1 MRWLLL
7 FLIVLNAVVLAWF
20 HQQQKSES
28 RQEASSAVVSTA
40 NVPGITLLSE
50 VPRSKIKYKKAEPK
64 EPEPPAPVEPA
75 PAATET
81 AVAAPADAPAPAAEA
96 AATPA
101 APASAL
107 TAAAPGIADAKPAA
121 PPLVNK
127 DACGFLGPFAEPITV
142 RQVVGRLKRAQ
153 VDARIYSESTEINPV
168 YWVYLRPA
176 ASRAAALAKLRE
188 LQAAR
193 IESFIVGE
201 GEDANAI
208 SLGFFK
214 KRESAES
221 IQKQRIEQGYDAK
234 LIKKERHRDQYWV
247 VVQPQS
253 RPRVDSQLL
262 ADLRAEYGEFTHR
275 SRKCAF
281 IASFTQFE

>member
-1 MRWLLL
+1 
-7 FLIVLNAVVLAWF
+7 V
-20 HQQQKSES
+20 
-28 RQEASSAVVSTA
+28 A
-40 NVPGITLLSE
+40 N
-50 VPRSKIKYKKAEPK
+50 K
-64 EPEPPAPVEPA
+64 
-75 PAATET
+75 
-81 AVAAPADAPAPAAEA
+81 
-96 AATPA
+96 
-101 APASAL
+101 
-107 TAAAPGIADAKPAA
+107 
-121 PPLVNK
+121 N
-127 DACGFLGPFAEPITV
+127 ACGFLGPFAEPITV
-142 RQVVGRLKRAQ
+142 RQVAGRLKRAQ
-153 VDARIYSESTEINPV
+153 IDARLYSESTSISPV
-168 YWVYLRPA
+168 YWVYLKPA
-176 ASRAAALAKLRE
+176 ASRAGALAALRE